1 MCSVSLAKNVTRV
14 ICKHLGATSFTHQ
27 RKHLC
32 LNHSFFPEPNNSVF
46 GREVVVFHVL
56 ITFSEYFYNAILDK
70 LHVTCISEFQM
81 ASCYNKTFVSL
92 TKYPIFK
99 LFEELQRY
107 IEPNP
112 PSE

>member
-14 ICKHLGATSFTHQ
+14 ICKHLSATRT
-27 RKHLC
+27 KENILG
-32 LNHSFFPEPNNSVF
+32 LTHSFFHEPNNSVF